1 MFAVL
6 GEIVFEVL
14 TSPES
19 FQLAA
24 AYSYA
29 EHKVV
34 EAAPRLQ
41 WLANELARISL
52 KLRFHVAFTS
62 PKAQMDTL
70 RAAGEDHQARALVFA
85 NGVHRGFF
93 VIEQIDETQQQLA

>member
-70 RAAGEDHQARALVFA
+70 RAAGEDLRDGKPAPPRPSARID
-85 NGVHRGFF
+85 RGASL
-93 VIEQIDETQQQLA
+93 EQIL